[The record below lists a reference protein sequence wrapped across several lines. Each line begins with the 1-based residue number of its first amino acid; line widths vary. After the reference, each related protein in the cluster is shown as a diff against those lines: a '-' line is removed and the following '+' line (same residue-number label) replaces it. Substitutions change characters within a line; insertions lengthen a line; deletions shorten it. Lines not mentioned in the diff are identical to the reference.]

1 MRDQSSILNINNQ
14 MKTGL
19 KLIQNLESI
28 VIYYVDL
35 ILTNKLDK

>member
-1 MRDQSSILNINNQ
+1 MRINPAFLNINNQ